1 MKMPRACFMR
11 KKNHN
16 IRTPGSFAARAETEA
31 CYASRMRL
39 GDYIDD
45 YCTRCKLTTD
55 HAVVSMFGDE
65 VKITRCR
72 TCDSEHKYR
81 HNKGSKEMT
90 NKQAFDAVMA
100 SVLGAHGASQ
110 TEDKPKRRKK
120 T

>member
-1 MKMPRACFMR
+1 
-11 KKNHN
+11 
-16 IRTPGSFAARAETEA
+16 
-31 CYASRMRL
+31 MRL

-45 YCTRCKLTTD
+45 YCSRCKRTTD
-55 HAVVSMFGDE
+55 HAVVSVLSDE

-90 NKQAFDAVMA
+90 NKDAFDAVMA
-100 SVLGAHGASQ
+100 SVLGAHGAGQASGQ
-110 TEDKPKRRKK
+110 KESKPKRRKK